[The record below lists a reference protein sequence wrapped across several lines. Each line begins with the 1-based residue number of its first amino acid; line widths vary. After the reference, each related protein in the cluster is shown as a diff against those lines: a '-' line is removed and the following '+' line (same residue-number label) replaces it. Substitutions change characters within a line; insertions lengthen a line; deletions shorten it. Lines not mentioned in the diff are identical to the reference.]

1 MFNRNKSVTIC
12 VDSKYIADIETF
24 LKNYIKTYGS
34 HFVYIANGNSF
45 TTVKTKTTANEIAN
59 KIEEVLY
66 KSMATICGNT
76 IVVSFD
82 N

>member
-1 MFNRNKSVTIC
+1 MFNRNKNVTIC
-12 VDSKYIADIETF
+12 VDSKYTADIETF
-24 LKNYIKTYGS
+24 LKNYIKTCGS

-45 TTVKTKTTANEIAN
+45 TTVKTKTTTNEIAN

-66 KSMATICGNT
+66 NSIATICGNT